1 MTKTRNDA
9 RGMAISGSDTIA
21 ASHFETALWRFQCSA
36 GDPVAAVDLAIGE
49 RPDFTM
55 AHVLRA
61 YLHLCGTE
69 KAAVDTARQ
78 SLAVAAG
85 LDSNSRE
92 KAHIGAAQA
101 LADGNWDVARGRLQ
115 RILDEFPRDVLALQ
129 VAHLFDFYCGDA
141 RALRDRPA
149 RVLPEWRHDMPGYA
163 SVLGMHSF
171 GLEENNDFARAEDT
185 GRAAVEIEPRDCWA
199 HHAVAHVME
208 MQGRRRDGIAWMR
221 AREREWSE
229 DSAFAVHNWWH
240 LALYHLDLDETQQV
254 LALYDQK
261 IRGGRSQVALDM
273 IDASAMLWRLGLRGI
288 DVGTRWNE
296 IADAWA
302 PMAEDGFYAF
312 NDCHAIMAMVGAG
325 RWREADKVLAAMN
338 RAQEQGGVN
347 RAMTREVGLPLARAL
362 HAFGRGAHDAAID
375 TLSGLRPIA
384 HRFGGSNA
392 QRDLIDLTLLE
403 SARRAGRHCLVR
415 ALANERLALKP
426 NNLLAM
432 RYRADAGSHL
442 AA

>member
-1 MTKTRNDA
+1 MKIHNDA

-21 ASHFETALWRFQCSA
+21 AAHYETAIWRFQCSA
-36 GDPVAAVDLAIGE
+36 GDPLAAVDLAIGE
-49 RPDFTM
+49 RPEFTM

-69 KAAVDTARQ
+69 KGGVAPARQ
-78 SLAVAAG
+78 SLAKAAT
-85 LDSNSRE
+85 LEATSRE
-92 KAHIGAAQA
+92 KAHIGAATA
-101 LADGNWDVARGRLQ
+101 LADGSWDIARARLQ

-149 RVLPEWRHDMPGYA
+149 RVLPEWRHDIPGYA
-163 SVLGMHSF
+163 SVLAMHSF

-185 GRAAVEIEPRDCWA
+185 GRAAIEIEPRDCWA

-221 AREREWSE
+221 AREKFWAE

-254 LALYDQK
+254 LTLYDGR
-261 IRGGRSQVALDM
+261 IRAGRSQVALDM
-273 IDASAMLWRLGLRGI
+273 IDASAMLWRLQLRGV
-288 DVGTRWNE
+288 DTGDRWSE

-302 PMAEDGFYAF
+302 PTSADGHYAF
-312 NDCHAIMAMVGAG
+312 NDCHAMMAMVGAG
-325 RWREADKVLAAMN
+325 RWREADDILAAMN

-347 RAMTREVGLPLARAL
+347 RAMTREVGLPVARAL

-375 TLSGLRPIA
+375 ILSAVRPIA
-384 HRFGGSNA
+384 YRFGGSNA
-392 QRDLIDLTLLE
+392 QRDIVDLTLLE
-403 SARRAGRHCLVR
+403 AARRAGRHCLVR